1 MISLLGLLLAC
12 APDPPAPPIETV
24 GRPFWRIDDEHYHSG
39 GGAVLVAAPAGRVA
53 LSAQAIFGPQGGLE
67 EAWTRARLEEHIHM
81 AGVSSM
87 DGADSLGMAPRP
99 LLHLP
104 PTPSGMPGALIAM
117 RVDAGPTLDF
127 ASPPAPGATVWLAA
141 ALGAE
146 RSLLL
151 RPGALREGSDGALIF
166 TPAEPLP
173 TIDGALGGALIDAE
187 GALVGLLTETTP
199 LLQAWPAAA
208 LQATLAE
215 ATPLHGSP

>member
-1 MISLLGLLLAC
+1 
-12 APDPPAPPIETV
+12 
-24 GRPFWRIDDEHYHSG
+24 
-39 GGAVLVAAPAGRVA
+39 
-53 LSAQAIFGPQGGLE
+53 
-67 EAWTRARLEEHIHM
+67 
-81 AGVSSM
+81 
-87 DGADSLGMAPRP
+87 
-99 LLHLP
+99 
-104 PTPSGMPGALIAM
+104 
-117 RVDAGPTLDF
+117 
-127 ASPPAPGATVWLAA
+127 LAA

-151 RPGALREGSDGALIF
+151 RPGALREEADGALIF

-173 TIDGALGGALIDAE
+173 TVDGALGGALIDAE